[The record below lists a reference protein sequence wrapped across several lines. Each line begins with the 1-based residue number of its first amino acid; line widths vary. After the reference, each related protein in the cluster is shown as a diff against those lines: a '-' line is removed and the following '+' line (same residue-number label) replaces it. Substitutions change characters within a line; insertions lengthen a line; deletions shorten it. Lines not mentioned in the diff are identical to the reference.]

1 MPAPVEAA
9 APEKITPLIN
19 RLRDSLEFTELVPFL
34 LLDCAEFLLQHRR
47 VLYTLILS
55 FDTMLFG

>member
-1 MPAPVEAA
+1 
-9 APEKITPLIN
+9 LIN

-34 LLDCAEFLLQHRR
+34 LLECAEYKLRHRR
-47 VLYTLILS
+47 VLYTLITT